1 MPDREPQKG
10 DHATIVETLL
20 RLAPG
25 GDDRRKRADEL
36 LASLRQ
42 GGTSARRIRGRSG
55 VLQRHPPVAFT
66 WGRTAATTS
75 RALSRAMT
83 ASASR

>member
-1 MPDREPQKG
+1 VPDREPQQG

-20 RLAPG
+20 RLARADAALGRRAAAPGHATEAAEMAARLAPG

-42 GGTSARRIRGRSG
+42 GGTSAPR
-55 VLQRHPPVAFT
+55 
-66 WGRTAATTS
+66 
-75 RALSRAMT
+75 
-83 ASASR
+83 